1 MLIYSI
7 DDLPHGGRE
16 TGNEQ
21 RYRGR
26 RVHCCQPGR
35 DSGRGADRPR
45 LLTGDVTWRR
55 RRRTMSI
62 WEDSVQS
69 RSDSRAMP
77 HKFKIGD
84 IVKYRP
90 THRDRRTPTSECT
103 VIALLPETD
112 GTF

>member
-35 DSGRGADRPR
+35 DSGRG
-45 LLTGDVTWRR
+45 TYGDVTRRR

-62 WEDSVQS
+62 WEDSVFS
-69 RSDSRAMP
+69 LVVALYIVGV
-77 HKFKIGD
+77 FKVVAVAFG
-84 IVKYRP
+84 
-90 THRDRRTPTSECT
+90 
-103 VIALLPETD
+103 
-112 GTF
+112 

>member
-45 LLTGDVTWRR
+45 LLTVTVTWRR

-62 WEDSVQS
+62 WEDSVFS
-69 RSDSRAMP
+69 LVVALYIVGV
-77 HKFKIGD
+77 FK
-84 IVKYRP
+84 
-90 THRDRRTPTSECT
+90 
-103 VIALLPETD
+103 VIAVAF
-112 GTF
+112 G

>member
-35 DSGRGADRPR
+35 DSGRGVDRAE
-45 LLTGDVTWRR
+45 LLSG
-55 RRRTMSI
+55 TMS
-62 WEDSVQS
+62 E
-69 RSDSRAMP
+69 RAD
-77 HKFKIGD
+77 HNNLCDFEI
-84 IVKYRP
+84 
-90 THRDRRTPTSECT
+90 
-103 VIALLPETD
+103 PEYV
-112 GTF
+112 

>member
-45 LLTGDVTWRR
+45 LLTGPVTWR

-62 WEDSVQS
+62 WEDSVFS
-69 RSDSRAMP
+69 LVVALYNVGV
-77 HKFKIGD
+77 FK
-84 IVKYRP
+84 
-90 THRDRRTPTSECT
+90 
-103 VIALLPETD
+103 VIAVAF
-112 GTF
+112 G